1 MHKLNWIKIKVQVN
15 VMLETVIVSLR
26 RREEPRNVLVVGFVV
41 LIAEI
46 LSNEKNLKEI
56 LSVDHWPQGLA
67 QLEQF
72 PSRPGLLW
80 RMTGLA
86 LSAVSSDLAFLAVWE
101 DKSRTPQIKP

>member
-56 LSVDHWPQGLA
+56 LSVDH
-67 QLEQF
+67 
-72 PSRPGLLW
+72 
-80 RMTGLA
+80 
-86 LSAVSSDLAFLAVWE
+86 
-101 DKSRTPQIKP
+101 